1 MKRKPSLAAINRSL
15 YDDPPQSVEQMIEEA
30 ERLERMK
37 RKELIDLKTRERYS
51 RNIRRKKLENYT
63 EEEMNEMTI
72 QCFLDEDASDLVYF
86 FLSKNYTPEQSI
98 EFAYH
103 RVVMVKRRQENGKG

>member
-15 YDDPPQSVEQMIEEA
+15 YDDPPQSVGQMIEEA

-51 RNIRRKKLENYT
+51 RNIRRKRLENYT
-63 EEEMNEMTI
+63 EEEMNEMTV
-72 QCFLDEDASDLVYF
+72 QCFLDEDAADMVYF
-86 FLSKNYTPEQSI
+86 FLGKNYTPEQSI

-103 RVVMVKRRQENGKG
+103 KIVIPKRRQENGKD